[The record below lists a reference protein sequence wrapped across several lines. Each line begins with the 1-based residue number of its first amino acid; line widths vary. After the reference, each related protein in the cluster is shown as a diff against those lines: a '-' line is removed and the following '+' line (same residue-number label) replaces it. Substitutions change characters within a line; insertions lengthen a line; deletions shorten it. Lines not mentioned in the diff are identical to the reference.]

1 MVTSHPI
8 STGTHHHTL
17 MADAVARAVG
27 HVSGDAEEALELQ
40 AYADAFGTIFLDHQA
55 LIDSY
60 MMGADIAHKHEG
72 LD

>member
-27 HVSGDAEEALELQ
+27 HLPGGAEEALELQ
-40 AYADAFGTIFLDHQA
+40 ASADAFGMIFPDHQA
-55 LIDSY
+55 LIENY